1 LDKKIG
7 SNENITTDIK
17 NNGPQEEGKEMPALA
32 PAKKKPGL
40 TPKKKEELKRMM
52 GKYSGK
58 ASLSLLNELNRNE
71 TN

>member
-1 LDKKIG
+1 MNKKIG
-7 SNENITTDIK
+7 NNENITTDIK

-32 PAKKKPGL
+32 PAKKTGL